1 MLAQCARCASVS
13 AAAATALALLLL
25 AVLGRS
31 NARAEHFA
39 FDRQRTEVHFV
50 YTMLFVARRGRFT
63 EVSGALDYDDAKP
76 EASRVAATIATNS
89 LSTGAPI
96 IDNELKGASFFNVK
110 AAPAI
115 DFKSRKVQP
124 QGKGAAEVAG
134 DITINGITRPATL
147 KITVQPYTDPK
158 LKNEAGAR
166 IFRAT
171 TRILRSA
178 FKMSGWSFA
187 VADEVDI
194 EIAAVLRPGK

>member
-1 MLAQCARCASVS
+1 MLVQCARCASVS
-13 AAAATALALLLL
+13 AAAATALALLIL
-25 AVLGRS
+25 AAIGPS

-39 FDRQRTEVHFV
+39 FDRQRTEVRFV
-50 YTMLFVARRGRFT
+50 YTMLYVAMLGRFT
-63 EVSGALDYDDAKP
+63 EVSGAVDYDDAKP
-76 EASRVAATIATNS
+76 EASRIAARIATDS
-89 LSTGAPI
+89 LTTGAPI

-110 AAPAI
+110 DAPVI

-147 KITVQPYTDPK
+147 KITVQPYTNPE
-158 LKNEAGAR
+158 LKHETGAR
-166 IFRAT
+166 IFRGT

-178 FKMSGWSFA
+178 FKMTGWSLA

-194 EIAAVLRPGK
+194 EIAAVLRPRK